1 MQNVENPEKK
11 KERLWDIKKERKNGE
26 RKRARRELYFYTW
39 SEKKAEISATW
50 EEKKKENKK

>member
-26 RKRARRELYFYTW
+26 CKRARRELYFYTW

-50 EEKKKENKK
+50 EEKKKRK